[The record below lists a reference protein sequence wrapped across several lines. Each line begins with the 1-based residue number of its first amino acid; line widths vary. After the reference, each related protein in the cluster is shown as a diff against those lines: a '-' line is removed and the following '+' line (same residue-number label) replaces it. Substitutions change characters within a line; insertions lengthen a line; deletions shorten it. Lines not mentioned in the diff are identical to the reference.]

1 MEFHLDLQPQ
11 SERTQR
17 SFLYFYPNHIY
28 KADRG
33 PKIGGGDACLVSVTA
48 ASLSV
53 NGSLTLGRAAC
64 RALIYFQLEE
74 GDVLFISGALLGE

>member
-1 MEFHLDLQPQ
+1 MEFHLDPQPQ

-28 KADRG
+28 KADR
-33 PKIGGGDACLVSVTA
+33 GGDACLVSVTA

-74 GDVLFISGALLGE
+74 GDVLFISGALLSE